1 MAQQFQ
7 VAVAHLI
14 DDLTVLKLNT
24 LDVNDVLYPCLVLKD
39 SFKSK
44 KKVGYFSK
52 NNSCTNTKVGL
63 KPLAVIAIA
72 VISLG

>member
-14 DDLTVLKLNT
+14 DDLTVNT
-24 LDVNDVLYPCLVLKD
+24 LDVNDVLYPCLVLKN

-52 NNSCTNTKVGL
+52 NNSCTNTKVCL